1 MAYNPSHSLS
11 ILSWAKFLCLKNQNL
26 LSSML
31 LCELLLLISYG
42 EERGVVNR
50 DQFGHD
56 VEARERQFK
65 EEDDWL
71 VTDMKKINE
80 REG

>member
-1 MAYNPSHSLS
+1 
-11 ILSWAKFLCLKNQNL
+11 
-26 LSSML
+26 ML

-65 EEDDWL
+65 EEDD
-71 VTDMKKINE
+71 
-80 REG
+80 